1 MAIGEELKYQRVNKK
16 YSQSLLAENTATAKR
31 IGQKLARARKT
42 MGLTQKEM
50 AKKLT
55 IPQSTYANW
64 EQGRREPPLYY
75 IYNIVLI
82 LEIDFNYLFGFV

>member
-1 MAIGEELKYQRVNKK
+1 MEYRAKEIGSRLKEIRIQRK
-16 YSQSLLAENTATAKR
+16 
-31 IGQKLARARKT
+31 
-42 MGLTQKEM
+42 LTQKEM

>member
-1 MAIGEELKYQRVNKK
+1 MKYRAKELGSRLKEIRIQRK
-16 YSQSLLAENTATAKR
+16 
-31 IGQKLARARKT
+31 
-42 MGLTQKEM
+42 LTQKEL

>member
-1 MAIGEELKYQRVNKK
+1 MEYRAKEIGSRLKEIRIQRK
-16 YSQSLLAENTATAKR
+16 
-31 IGQKLARARKT
+31 
-42 MGLTQKEM
+42 LTQKEM

-55 IPQSTYANW
+55 IPQSTYANG